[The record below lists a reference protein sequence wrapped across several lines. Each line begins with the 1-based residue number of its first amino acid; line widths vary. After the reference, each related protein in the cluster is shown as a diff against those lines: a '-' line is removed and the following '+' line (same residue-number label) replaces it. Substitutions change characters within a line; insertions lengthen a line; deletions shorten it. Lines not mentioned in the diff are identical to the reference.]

1 MRKSQKRTSRRRLS
15 RKRMSRKRMS
25 RKRMSRRK
33 IRLRMTSMSD
43 IDNAL
48 FDAVKSNNL
57 DRTRS
62 LLDHGANPNVRDK
75 DNNTPLHEGVS
86 IGSIP
91 ITNLLL
97 ERGAN
102 PNVQNSASGYTP
114 LMLAS
119 FQGLYP
125 DLVNLLLKNP
135 RVNPFQIASI
145 PISQRDPSRETALTI
160 AEKEVNFHGNNP
172 RWFQRVGF
180 IPPYDRNVLKLLRER
195 ERNLELYKMIR
206 LMREGRAFLKDME
219 YPRLKLFLNL
229 PEDTKQLIIDDLG
242 GVYGKI
248 PGRPRRDLW
257 R

>member
-1 MRKSQKRTSRRRLS
+1 MKKSRKRTSR
-15 RKRMSRKRMS
+15 KRV
-25 RKRMSRRK
+25 SRRK
-33 IRLRMTSMSD
+33 IRLRMTSMLSD

-48 FDAVKSNNL
+48 FDSVKSGNL
-57 DRTRS
+57 AHTRS
-62 LLDHGANPNVRDK
+62 LLDHGANPNIQDK
-75 DNNTPLHEGVS
+75 DNNTPLHEAVS
-86 IGSIP
+86 IGSIS

-135 RVNPFQIASI
+135 RVNPFQIAPI
-145 PISQRDPSRETALTI
+145 PIPQSRETALTI

-172 RWFQRVGF
+172 RWFERVGF